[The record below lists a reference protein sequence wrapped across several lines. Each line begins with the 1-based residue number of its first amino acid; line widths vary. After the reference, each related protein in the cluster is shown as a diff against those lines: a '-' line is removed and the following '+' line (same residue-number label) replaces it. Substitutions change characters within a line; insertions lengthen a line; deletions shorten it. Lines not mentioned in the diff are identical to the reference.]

1 MSTFSYQGDPT
12 QYGKNKKT
20 LPKDQQ
26 KLQDAAATNSV
37 KADTGS
43 GGNPLKDAAMA
54 GGEEIAVGSALLGAG
69 KVTGINA
76 LKTLGTAGIRY
87 SPHTAAAVGG
97 WGVGKKLDEKFDIS
111 GMMGDFYGP
120 MLAKLQGA
128 DTNTGAF
135 SEEEKLAMKSGR
147 NPAVEQKGNIVQG
160 PITPS
165 ERGAIDAGLNPNK
178 PIENPMGLSTITG
191 KYGAGNDDNV
201 IAYEP
206 LAQKSQEELAT
217 AATEDYASQFEGA
230 QLNRDGSYTGF
241 TTAGGEQSMTPEQ
254 YASYAEQQKL
264 GLNNANAVPMGD
276 YTPVAG
282 TQGSVQ
288 QPLGYNAPA
297 PQAQQSQRDL
307 AVAQQEA
314 RLEGIRGGEGLSDAA
329 RIATGQMEAPE
340 GYDQRIPA
348 TGPYIP
354 QAPVSQA
361 PQAPQAPQMTK
372 QMEAQGNFAERRD
385 SGEPMTPEDIVNAQD
400 FGASMGR
407 EFDPEMGYTSE
418 FDPEILASYKARQEA
433 GEFGA
438 PRQRGLETDEQ
449 GRMRSTQAD
458 NGRSSYATESA
469 AREARMDQRSDFN
482 ATTGSRSDSSTS
494 DFNQAQI
501 RVGGKMVAGTPENR
515 EKRDLEKSLTEE
527 ARAADY
533 TPAQTRQ
540 FVKDEMQKR
549 SEATEDRISQKEM
562 DDLNMTAKQ
571 ASLAKTM
578 QSMIPEVEGLDREDF
593 FGIIKGMDAL
603 GISRDNETGNLTYNK
618 EGAGAFGYFDKEVN
632 LMPDSDLYQKIL
644 GMKGGDKFLAPPKGV
659 QSQAKGQPE
668 GTNISANDTTGRVW
682 KVTNGELVQ
691 VN

>member
-1 MSTFSYQGDPT
+1 MAAIPNSEKY
-12 QYGKNKKT
+12 KKT

-26 KLQDAAATNSV
+26 KLQDAAATSSV
-37 KADTGS
+37 KTDTGS
-43 GGNPLKDAAMA
+43 GGNPLKDAANTF
-54 GGEEIAVGSALLGAG
+54 GGEIATGSALLGAG

-76 LKTLGTAGIRY
+76 LKSLGTGTIRY
-87 SPHTAAAVGG
+87 SPHITAAVGG
-97 WGVGKKLDEKFDIS
+97 YKVGKKLDEKFDIS

-120 MLAKLQGA
+120 MLAKLQGV

-230 QLNRDGSYTGF
+230 YQNKDGSYTGL

-254 YASYAEQQKL
+254 YASYADQQKL
-264 GLNNANAVPMGD
+264 GLGNPNAVPMGD

-288 QPLGYNAPA
+288 QPLGYNAPVSQA
-297 PQAQQSQRDL
+297 PQAQQSPRDL

-385 SGEPMTPEDIVNAQD
+385 NGQPMTPEDIVNAQD

-407 EFDPEMGYTSE
+407 EFDPEKGYTSE

-458 NGRSSYATESA
+458 NGRSSYAKESA

-571 ASLAKTM
+571 ASLAKTLK
-578 QSMIPEVEGLDREDF
+578 SMTEEESGLDLTEF
-593 FGIIKGMDAL
+593 KGIVTLLDQL
-603 GISRDNETGNLTYNK
+603 GVSRDNQTGNLTYTD
-618 EGAGAFGYFDKEVN
+618 EDGGFAYFDKEVN

-668 GTNISANDTTGRVW
+668 GTNVRADDGTGRIW

>member
-1 MSTFSYQGDPT
+1 MAAIPNSEKY
-12 QYGKNKKT
+12 KKT

-26 KLQDAAATNSV
+26 KLQDAAATSSV
-37 KADTGS
+37 KTDTGS
-43 GGNPLKDAAMA
+43 GGNPLKDAANTF
-54 GGEEIAVGSALLGAG
+54 GGEIATGSALLGAG

-76 LKTLGTAGIRY
+76 LKSLGTGTIRY
-87 SPHTAAAVGG
+87 SPHITAAVGG
-97 WGVGKKLDEKFDIS
+97 YKVGKKLDEKFDIS

-128 DTNTGAF
+128 DTNTGAITP
-135 SEEEKLAMKSGR
+135 EERLAIDSGR

-230 QLNRDGSYTGF
+230 YQNKDGSYTGL

-254 YASYAEQQKL
+254 YASYADQQKL
-264 GLNNANAVPMGD
+264 GLGNPNAVPMGD

-288 QPLGYNAPA
+288 QPLGYNAPVSQA
-297 PQAQQSQRDL
+297 PQAQQSPRDL

-385 SGEPMTPEDIVNAQD
+385 NGQPMTPEDIVNAQD

-407 EFDPEMGYTSE
+407 EFDPEKGYTSE

-458 NGRSSYATESA
+458 NGRSSYAKESA

-571 ASLAKTM
+571 ASLAKTLK
-578 QSMIPEVEGLDREDF
+578 SMTEEESGLDLTEF
-593 FGIIKGMDAL
+593 KGIVTLLDQL
-603 GISRDNETGNLTYNK
+603 GVSRDNQTGNLTYTD
-618 EGAGAFGYFDKEVN
+618 EDGGFAYFDKEVN

-668 GTNISANDTTGRVW
+668 GTNVRADDGTGRIW

>member
-1 MSTFSYQGDPT
+1 MAAIPNSD
-12 QYGKNKKT
+12 QYNKT
-20 LPKDQQ
+20 LPRDQQ
-26 KLQDAAATNSV
+26 KLADAAATNS
-37 KADTGS
+37 GS
-43 GGNPLKDAAMA
+43 SGVMDPINSNAAFKLAEGANDA
-54 GGEEIAVGSALLGAG
+54 GGIALLGAG
-69 KVTGINA
+69 ALNFAAKKTGSAA
-76 LKTLGTAGIRY
+76 LASAGGAVGAAAPYAAALYGGYQAGTALDKAFDFSGKIA
-87 SPHTAAAVGG
+87 S
-97 WGVGKKLDEKFDIS
+97 GVGSLFGMDIN
-111 GMMGDFYGP
+111 
-120 MLAKLQGA
+120 KGA
-128 DTNTGAF
+128 MT
-135 SEEEKLAMKSGR
+135 EEEKLAIKSGR

-206 LAQKSQEELAT
+206 LARKSQEELAT
-217 AATEDYASQFEGA
+217 AATGDYASQFEGA
-230 QLNRDGSYTGF
+230 YQNKDGSYTGL

-264 GLNNANAVPMGD
+264 GLGNPNAVPMGD

-282 TQGSVQ
+282 TQGFVQ
-288 QPLGYNAPA
+288 QPLNNRP
-297 PQAQQSQRDL
+297 
-307 AVAQQEA
+307 
-314 RLEGIRGGEGLSDAA
+314 
-329 RIATGQMEAPE
+329 
-340 GYDQRIPA
+340 
-348 TGPYIP
+348 
-354 QAPVSQA
+354 PV
-361 PQAPQAPQMTK
+361 PPAPQAPQMTK

-385 SGEPMTPEDIVNAQD
+385 NGQPMTAEDIVNAQD
-400 FGASMGR
+400 FASSMGR

-433 GEFGA
+433 GELFDLGA
-438 PRQRGLETDEQ
+438 PRQRGLETDAQ

-482 ATTGSRSDSSTS
+482 ATTGSRSGSSTS

-501 RVGGKMVAGTPENR
+501 RVGGEMVAGTPENR

-549 SEATEDRISQKEM
+549 SQATEDRISQKEM

-578 QSMIPEVEGLDREDF
+578 QSMTKEETGLDRAEF
-593 FGIIKGMDAL
+593 QGIVTLLDKL
-603 GISRDNETGNLTYNK
+603 GVSRDNQTGNLTYTDDD
-618 EGAGAFGYFDKEVN
+618 GGFAYFSKEVN

-644 GMKGGDKFLAPPKGV
+644 EMEGGDKFLAPPKGV
-659 QSQAKGQPE
+659 QAQAKGQPE
-668 GTNISANDTTGRVW
+668 GTNIRADDGTGRIW

>member
-20 LPKDQQ
+20 LPRDQQ
-26 KLQDAAATNSV
+26 KLADAAATNS
-37 KADTGS
+37 GS
-43 GGNPLKDAAMA
+43 SGVMDPVNSNAAFKLAEGANDA
-54 GGEEIAVGSALLGAG
+54 GGMALLGAG
-69 KVTGINA
+69 ALNFAAKKTGSAA
-76 LKTLGTAGIRY
+76 LASAGGAVGAAAPYAAALYGGYQAGTALDKAFDFSGKIA
-87 SPHTAAAVGG
+87 S
-97 WGVGKKLDEKFDIS
+97 GVGSLFGMDIN
-111 GMMGDFYGP
+111 
-120 MLAKLQGA
+120 KGA
-128 DTNTGAF
+128 MT
-135 SEEEKLAMKSGR
+135 EEEKLAIKSGR

-264 GLNNANAVPMGD
+264 GLGNPNAVPMGD

-297 PQAQQSQRDL
+297 AQAQQSQRDL

-354 QAPVSQA
+354 QAP
-361 PQAPQAPQMTK
+361 QAPQAPQMTK

-407 EFDPEMGYTSE
+407 EFDPEKGYTSE

-438 PRQRGLETDEQ
+438 PRQRGLETDAQ

-482 ATTGSRSDSSTS
+482 ATTGSRSGSSTS

-501 RVGGKMVAGTPENR
+501 RVGGEMVAGTPENR

-549 SEATEDRISQKEM
+549 SQATEDRISQKEM
-562 DDLNMTAKQ
+562 DDLNMSAKQ
-571 ASLAKTM
+571 AALAKSM

-668 GTNISANDTTGRVW
+668 GTNIRANDATGRVW

>member
-1 MSTFSYQGDPT
+1 MAAIPNSD
-12 QYGKNKKT
+12 QYKKT

-26 KLQDAAATNSV
+26 KLQDAAATNS
-37 KADTGS
+37 GS
-43 GGNPLKDAAMA
+43 SGVMEPINSNAAFKLAEGANDA
-54 GGEEIAVGSALLGAG
+54 GGIALLGAG
-69 KVTGINA
+69 ALNFAAKKTGSAA
-76 LKTLGTAGIRY
+76 LASAGGTMGAYAPHAAALYGGYQAGTALDKAFDFSGKIA
-87 SPHTAAAVGG
+87 S
-97 WGVGKKLDEKFDIS
+97 GVGSLFGMDIN
-111 GMMGDFYGP
+111 
-120 MLAKLQGA
+120 KGA
-128 DTNTGAF
+128 MT
-135 SEEEKLAMKSGR
+135 EEEKLAIKSGR
-147 NPAVEQKGNIVQG
+147 NPAVEQKGNIVQE

-206 LAQKSQEELAT
+206 LARKSQDELAT

-264 GLNNANAVPMGD
+264 GLGNPNAVPMGD

-385 SGEPMTPEDIVNAQD
+385 NGQPMTAEDIVNAQD

-407 EFDPEMGYTSE
+407 EFDPEKGYTSE

-469 AREARMDQRSDFN
+469 AREARMDQKSDFN

-549 SEATEDRISQKEM
+549 SQATEDRISQKEM

-578 QSMIPEVEGLDREDF
+578 QSMTKEETGLDRAEF
-593 FGIIKGMDAL
+593 QGIVTLLDKL
-603 GISRDNETGNLTYNK
+603 GVSRDNQTGNLTYTD
-618 EGAGAFGYFDKEVN
+618 EDGGFAYFDKEVN

-659 QSQAKGQPE
+659 QAQAKGQPE
-668 GTNISANDTTGRVW
+668 GTNVRADDGTGRIW

>member
-1 MSTFSYQGDPT
+1 MAAIPNSD
-12 QYGKNKKT
+12 QYNKT
-20 LPKDQQ
+20 LPRDQQ
-26 KLQDAAATNSV
+26 KLADAAATNSGSSGV
-37 KADTGS
+37 MDPINSNAAFKLAEGANDAGGIALLSAGALNFAAKKTGS
-43 GGNPLKDAAMA
+43 AALASA
-54 GGEEIAVGSALLGAG
+54 GGAVGAAAPYAAALYGGYQA
-69 KVTGINA
+69 
-76 LKTLGTAGIRY
+76 GTALDKAFDFSGKIA
-87 SPHTAAAVGG
+87 S
-97 WGVGKKLDEKFDIS
+97 GVGSLFGMDIN
-111 GMMGDFYGP
+111 
-120 MLAKLQGA
+120 KGA
-128 DTNTGAF
+128 MT
-135 SEEEKLAMKSGR
+135 EEEKLAIKSGR

-206 LAQKSQEELAT
+206 LARKSQEELAT
-217 AATEDYASQFEGA
+217 AATGDYASQFEGA
-230 QLNRDGSYTGF
+230 YQNKDGSYTGL

-264 GLNNANAVPMGD
+264 GLGNPNAVPMGD

-282 TQGSVQ
+282 TQGFVQ
-288 QPLGYNAPA
+288 QPLNNRP
-297 PQAQQSQRDL
+297 
-307 AVAQQEA
+307 
-314 RLEGIRGGEGLSDAA
+314 
-329 RIATGQMEAPE
+329 
-340 GYDQRIPA
+340 
-348 TGPYIP
+348 
-354 QAPVSQA
+354 PV
-361 PQAPQAPQMTK
+361 PPAPQAPQMTK

-385 SGEPMTPEDIVNAQD
+385 NGQPMTAEDIVNAQD
-400 FGASMGR
+400 FASSMGR

-433 GEFGA
+433 GELFDLGA
-438 PRQRGLETDEQ
+438 PRQRGLETDAQ

-482 ATTGSRSDSSTS
+482 ATTGSRSGSSTS
-494 DFNQAQI
+494 DFNQAKI
-501 RVGGKMVAGTPENR
+501 RVGGEMVAGTPENR

-549 SEATEDRISQKEM
+549 SQATEDRISQKEM

-578 QSMIPEVEGLDREDF
+578 QSMTKEETGLDRAEF
-593 FGIIKGMDAL
+593 QGIVTLLDKL
-603 GISRDNETGNLTYNK
+603 GVSRDNQTGNLTYTDDD
-618 EGAGAFGYFDKEVN
+618 GGFAYFSKEVN

-644 GMKGGDKFLAPPKGV
+644 EMEGGDKFLAPPKGV
-659 QSQAKGQPE
+659 QAQAKGQPE
-668 GTNISANDTTGRVW
+668 GTNIRADDGTGRIW

>member
-1 MSTFSYQGDPT
+1 MAD
-12 QYGKNKKT
+12 KKKT

-26 KLQDAAATNSV
+26 KLADAAATNGGSSGV
-37 KADTGS
+37 MDPINSNAAFKLAEGANDAGGIALLSAGALNFAAKKTGS
-43 GGNPLKDAAMA
+43 AALASA
-54 GGEEIAVGSALLGAG
+54 GGAVGAAAPYAAALYGGYQA
-69 KVTGINA
+69 
-76 LKTLGTAGIRY
+76 GTALDKAFDFSGKIA
-87 SPHTAAAVGG
+87 S
-97 WGVGKKLDEKFDIS
+97 GVGSLFGMDIN
-111 GMMGDFYGP
+111 
-120 MLAKLQGA
+120 KGA
-128 DTNTGAF
+128 MT
-135 SEEEKLAMKSGR
+135 EEEKLAIKSGR

-206 LAQKSQEELAT
+206 LARKSQEELAT
-217 AATEDYASQFEGA
+217 AATGDYASQFEGA
-230 QLNRDGSYTGF
+230 YQNKDGSYTGL

-264 GLNNANAVPMGD
+264 GLGNPNAVPMGD

-282 TQGSVQ
+282 TQGFVQ
-288 QPLGYNAPA
+288 QPLNNRP
-297 PQAQQSQRDL
+297 
-307 AVAQQEA
+307 
-314 RLEGIRGGEGLSDAA
+314 
-329 RIATGQMEAPE
+329 
-340 GYDQRIPA
+340 
-348 TGPYIP
+348 
-354 QAPVSQA
+354 PV
-361 PQAPQAPQMTK
+361 PPAPQAPQMTK

-385 SGEPMTPEDIVNAQD
+385 NGQPMTAEDIVNAQD
-400 FGASMGR
+400 FASSMGR

-433 GEFGA
+433 GELFDLGA
-438 PRQRGLETDEQ
+438 PRQRGLETDAQ

-482 ATTGSRSDSSTS
+482 ATTGSRSGSSTS
-494 DFNQAQI
+494 DFNQAKI
-501 RVGGKMVAGTPENR
+501 RVGGEMVAGTPENR

-549 SEATEDRISQKEM
+549 SQATEDRISQKEM

-578 QSMIPEVEGLDREDF
+578 QSMTKEETGLDRAEF
-593 FGIIKGMDAL
+593 QGIVTLLDKL
-603 GISRDNETGNLTYNK
+603 GVSRDNQTGNLTYTDDD
-618 EGAGAFGYFDKEVN
+618 GGFAYFSKEVN

-644 GMKGGDKFLAPPKGV
+644 EMEGGDKFLAPPKGV
-659 QSQAKGQPE
+659 QAQAKGQPE
-668 GTNISANDTTGRVW
+668 GTNIRADDGTGRIW

>member
-20 LPKDQQ
+20 LPRDQQ
-26 KLQDAAATNSV
+26 KLADAAATNS
-37 KADTGS
+37 GS
-43 GGNPLKDAAMA
+43 SGVMDPVNSNAAFKLAEGANDA
-54 GGEEIAVGSALLGAG
+54 GGMALLGAG
-69 KVTGINA
+69 ALNFAAKKTGSAA
-76 LKTLGTAGIRY
+76 LASAGGAVGAAAPYAAALYGGYQAGTALDKAFDFSGKIA
-87 SPHTAAAVGG
+87 S
-97 WGVGKKLDEKFDIS
+97 GVGSLFGMDIN
-111 GMMGDFYGP
+111 
-120 MLAKLQGA
+120 KGA
-128 DTNTGAF
+128 MT
-135 SEEEKLAMKSGR
+135 EEEKLAIKSGR

-264 GLNNANAVPMGD
+264 GLGNPNAVPMGD

-297 PQAQQSQRDL
+297 AQAQQSQRDL

-329 RIATGQMEAPE
+329 RIATGQMKAPE

-354 QAPVSQA
+354 QAPVS
-361 PQAPQAPQMTK
+361 QAPQAPQMTK

-407 EFDPEMGYTSE
+407 EFDPEKGYTSE

-438 PRQRGLETDEQ
+438 PRQRGLETDAQ

-482 ATTGSRSDSSTS
+482 ATTGSRSGSSTS

-501 RVGGKMVAGTPENR
+501 RVGGEMVAGTPENR

-549 SEATEDRISQKEM
+549 SQATEDRISQKEM
-562 DDLNMTAKQ
+562 DDLNMSAKQ
-571 ASLAKTM
+571 AALAKSM

-668 GTNISANDTTGRVW
+668 GTNIRANDATGRVW

>member
-1 MSTFSYQGDPT
+1 MAD
-12 QYGKNKKT
+12 KNKP
-20 LPKDQQ
+20 LPSKEQQ
-26 KLQDAAATNSV
+26 KLADAASTSAV
-37 KADTGS
+37 KTDTDS

-97 WGVGKKLDEKFDIS
+97 WGIGKKLDEKFDIS

-128 DTNTGAF
+128 NTNTGAITP
-135 SEEEKLAMKSGR
+135 EERLAIDSGR

-165 ERGAIDAGLNPNK
+165 ERRAIDAGLNPNK

-206 LAQKSQEELAT
+206 LARKSQEELAT

-230 QLNRDGSYTGF
+230 YQNRDGSYTGL

-264 GLNNANAVPMGD
+264 GLGNPNAVPMGD

-297 PQAQQSQRDL
+297 AQAQQSPRDL

-329 RIATGQMEAPE
+329 RIATGQMKAPE

-354 QAPVSQA
+354 QAPV

-372 QMEAQGNFAERRD
+372 QMEAQGNFVERRD

-407 EFDPEMGYTSE
+407 EFDQEKGYTSE

-433 GEFGA
+433 GEFGE
-438 PRQRGLETDEQ
+438 PRKRGLETDAQ
-449 GRMRSTQAD
+449 GRMRDPELDAKAD
-458 NGRSSYATESA
+458 AEARATGNPTFSEASA
-469 AREARMDQRSDFN
+469 AREARMDEKPDFN
-482 ATTGSRSDSSTS
+482 ESDGSR
-494 DFNQAQI
+494 AQM
-501 RVGGKMVAGTPENR
+501 RVGGKMVDGTPENR
-515 EKRDLEKSLTEE
+515 ALRDIESGLKQE
-527 ARAADY
+527 ARDAGY
-533 TPAQTRQ
+533 TPAQTRAY
-540 FVKDEMQKR
+540 VADKMKER
-549 SEATEDRISQKEM
+549 SQAVEDRAFDQKVKELNLSQAEA
-562 DDLNMTAKQ
+562 N
-571 ASLAKTM
+571 LAKTLK
-578 QSMIPEVEGLDREDF
+578 SMIPEAEGLDREDF
-593 FGIIKGMDAL
+593 FGIIKGLDAL

-659 QSQAKGQPE
+659 QDQGKDQPE
-668 GTNISANDTTGRVW
+668 GTNIRADDGTGRIW
-682 KVTNGELVQ
+682 KVTDGELVQ

>member
-1 MSTFSYQGDPT
+1 MAAIPNSD
-12 QYGKNKKT
+12 QYNKT
-20 LPKDQQ
+20 LPRDQQ
-26 KLQDAAATNSV
+26 KLADAAATNS
-37 KADTGS
+37 GS
-43 GGNPLKDAAMA
+43 SGVMDPINSNAAFKLAEGANDA
-54 GGEEIAVGSALLGAG
+54 GGIALLGAG
-69 KVTGINA
+69 ALNFAAKKTGSAA
-76 LKTLGTAGIRY
+76 LASAGGAVGAAAPYAAALYGGYQAGTALDKAFDFSGKIA
-87 SPHTAAAVGG
+87 SGVGG
-97 WGVGKKLDEKFDIS
+97 LFGMDIN
-111 GMMGDFYGP
+111 
-120 MLAKLQGA
+120 KGA
-128 DTNTGAF
+128 MT
-135 SEEEKLAMKSGR
+135 EEEKLAIKSGR

-206 LAQKSQEELAT
+206 LARKSQEELAT
-217 AATEDYASQFEGA
+217 AATGDYASQFEGA
-230 QLNRDGSYTGF
+230 YQNKDGSYTGL

-264 GLNNANAVPMGD
+264 GLGNPNAVPMGD

-282 TQGSVQ
+282 TQGFVQ
-288 QPLGYNAPA
+288 QPLNNRP
-297 PQAQQSQRDL
+297 
-307 AVAQQEA
+307 
-314 RLEGIRGGEGLSDAA
+314 
-329 RIATGQMEAPE
+329 
-340 GYDQRIPA
+340 
-348 TGPYIP
+348 
-354 QAPVSQA
+354 PV
-361 PQAPQAPQMTK
+361 PPAPQAPQMTK

-385 SGEPMTPEDIVNAQD
+385 NGQPMTAEDIVNAQD
-400 FGASMGR
+400 FASSMGR

-433 GEFGA
+433 GELFDLGA
-438 PRQRGLETDEQ
+438 PRQRGLETDAQ

-482 ATTGSRSDSSTS
+482 ATTGSRSGSSTS
-494 DFNQAQI
+494 DFNQAKI
-501 RVGGKMVAGTPENR
+501 RVGGEMVAGTPENR

-549 SEATEDRISQKEM
+549 SQATEDRISQKEM

-578 QSMIPEVEGLDREDF
+578 QSMTKEETGLDRAEF
-593 FGIIKGMDAL
+593 QGIVTLLDKL
-603 GISRDNETGNLTYNK
+603 GVSRDNQTGNLTYTDDD
-618 EGAGAFGYFDKEVN
+618 GGFAYFSKEVN

-644 GMKGGDKFLAPPKGV
+644 EMEGGDKFLAPPKGV
-659 QSQAKGQPE
+659 QAQAKGQPE
-668 GTNISANDTTGRVW
+668 GTNIRADDGTGRIW

>member
-1 MSTFSYQGDPT
+1 MSTFSYQGDST
-12 QYGKNKKT
+12 QYGENNKT

-43 GGNPLKDAAMA
+43 GGNPLKDAARVM
-54 GGEEIAVGSALLGAG
+54 GEEIAVGSTLLGAG

-147 NPAVEQKGNIVQG
+147 NPAVEQKGNIVQE

-206 LAQKSQEELAT
+206 LARKSQDELAT

-264 GLNNANAVPMGD
+264 GLGNPNAVPMGD

-385 SGEPMTPEDIVNAQD
+385 NGQPMTAEDIVNAQD

-407 EFDPEMGYTSE
+407 EFDPEKGYTSE

-458 NGRSSYATESA
+458 NGRSSYAAESA
-469 AREARMDQRSDFN
+469 AREARMDQKSDFN

-571 ASLAKTM
+571 ASLAKTL
-578 QSMIPEVEGLDREDF
+578 QSMTKEESGLDLAEF
-593 FGIIKGMDAL
+593 KGIVTLLDQL
-603 GISRDNETGNLTYNK
+603 GVSRDNQTGNLTYTD
-618 EGAGAFGYFDKEVN
+618 EDGGFAYFDKEVN
-632 LMPDSDLYQKIL
+632 LMPESDLYQKIL
-644 GMKGGDKFLAPPKGV
+644 AMEGGDKFLAPPKGV
-659 QSQAKGQPE
+659 QAQAKGQPE
-668 GTNISANDTTGRVW
+668 GTNIRADDGTGRIW

>member
-20 LPKDQQ
+20 LPRDQQ
-26 KLQDAAATNSV
+26 KLADAAATNS
-37 KADTGS
+37 GS
-43 GGNPLKDAAMA
+43 SGVMDPVNSNAAFKLAEGANDA
-54 GGEEIAVGSALLGAG
+54 GGMALLGAG
-69 KVTGINA
+69 ALNFAAKKTGSAA
-76 LKTLGTAGIRY
+76 LASAGGAVGAAAPYAAALYGGYQAGTALDKAFDFSGKIA
-87 SPHTAAAVGG
+87 S
-97 WGVGKKLDEKFDIS
+97 GVGSLFGMDIN
-111 GMMGDFYGP
+111 
-120 MLAKLQGA
+120 KGA
-128 DTNTGAF
+128 MT
-135 SEEEKLAMKSGR
+135 EEEKLAIKSGR

-264 GLNNANAVPMGD
+264 GLGNPNAVPMGD

-297 PQAQQSQRDL
+297 AQAQQSQRDL

-329 RIATGQMEAPE
+329 RIATGQMKAPE

-354 QAPVSQA
+354 QAPVS
-361 PQAPQAPQMTK
+361 QAPQAPQMTK

-407 EFDPEMGYTSE
+407 EFDPEKGYTSE
-418 FDPEILASYKARQEA
+418 FDPEILAGYKARQEA

-438 PRQRGLETDEQ
+438 PRQRGLETDAQ

-482 ATTGSRSDSSTS
+482 ATTGSRSGSSTS

-501 RVGGKMVAGTPENR
+501 RVGGEMVAGTPENR

-549 SEATEDRISQKEM
+549 SQATEDRISQKEM
-562 DDLNMTAKQ
+562 DDLNMSAKQ
-571 ASLAKTM
+571 AALAKSM

-668 GTNISANDTTGRVW
+668 GTNIRANDATGRVW

>member
-1 MSTFSYQGDPT
+1 MAAIPNSD
-12 QYGKNKKT
+12 QYNKT
-20 LPKDQQ
+20 LPRDQQ
-26 KLQDAAATNSV
+26 KLADAAATNS
-37 KADTGS
+37 GS
-43 GGNPLKDAAMA
+43 SGVMDPINSNAAFKLAEGANDA
-54 GGEEIAVGSALLGAG
+54 GGIALLGAG
-69 KVTGINA
+69 ALNFAAKKTGSAA
-76 LKTLGTAGIRY
+76 LASAGGAVGAAAPYAAALYGGYQAGTALDKAFDFSGKIA
-87 SPHTAAAVGG
+87 S
-97 WGVGKKLDEKFDIS
+97 GVGSLFGMDIN
-111 GMMGDFYGP
+111 
-120 MLAKLQGA
+120 KGA
-128 DTNTGAF
+128 MT
-135 SEEEKLAMKSGR
+135 EEEKLAIKSGR

-217 AATEDYASQFEGA
+217 AATGDYASQFEGA
-230 QLNRDGSYTGF
+230 YQNKDGSYTGL

-264 GLNNANAVPMGD
+264 GLGNPNAVPMGD

-282 TQGSVQ
+282 TQGFVQ
-288 QPLGYNAPA
+288 QPLNNRP
-297 PQAQQSQRDL
+297 
-307 AVAQQEA
+307 
-314 RLEGIRGGEGLSDAA
+314 
-329 RIATGQMEAPE
+329 
-340 GYDQRIPA
+340 
-348 TGPYIP
+348 
-354 QAPVSQA
+354 PV
-361 PQAPQAPQMTK
+361 PPAPQAPQMTK

-385 SGEPMTPEDIVNAQD
+385 NGQPMTAEDIVNAQD
-400 FGASMGR
+400 FASSMGR

-433 GEFGA
+433 GELFDLGA
-438 PRQRGLETDEQ
+438 PRQRGLETDAQ

-482 ATTGSRSDSSTS
+482 ATTGSRSGSSTS
-494 DFNQAQI
+494 DFNQAKI
-501 RVGGKMVAGTPENR
+501 RVGGEMVAGTPENR

-549 SEATEDRISQKEM
+549 SQATEDRISQKEM

-578 QSMIPEVEGLDREDF
+578 QSMTKEETGLDRAEF
-593 FGIIKGMDAL
+593 QGIVTLLDKL
-603 GISRDNETGNLTYNK
+603 GVSRDNQTGNLTYTDDD
-618 EGAGAFGYFDKEVN
+618 GGFAYFSKEVN

-644 GMKGGDKFLAPPKGV
+644 EMEGGDKFLAPPKGV
-659 QSQAKGQPE
+659 QAQAKGQPE
-668 GTNISANDTTGRVW
+668 GTNIRADDGTGRIW